1 MCKYLLMNELI
12 LGREERRKVKA
23 HIFLCKQFFDFSIKS
38 GMFCAYGIKRWMNF
52 LKNFSIVVA
61 DAGQQYAFSD
71 WQLQHS
77 NSVSYNTNI
86 TLNLS
91 RIDVVS
97 FPLLAFLSYIAQS
110 V

>member
-1 MCKYLLMNELI
+1 
-12 LGREERRKVKA
+12 
-23 HIFLCKQFFDFSIKS
+23 
-38 GMFCAYGIKRWMNF
+38 MNF
-52 LKNFSIVVA
+52 LKNFSVVVA
-61 DAGQQYAFSD
+61 DAGQQYPFSD

-97 FPLLAFLSYIAQS
+97 FPLLAFSSHRVQS